1 MDDFTLFTSAQ
12 YRALD
17 ADAFAKRE
25 KDVYAVIDG
34 GTIPEGVTLDDL
46 SAELDM
52 IEAEKNFRSKRNR
65 VLNAN
70 IEAVKSGAGTVIAS
84 DETEEKDERTMPK
97 AEGTFQA
104 RNRETSQHYTDT
116 AEYREAWANHVTR
129 REQMPARMVY
139 QALQER
145 ANTPVSINADFTNMT
160 DPTFSNTTGAL
171 VAAPYTLSQEVQR
184 EMREFAVLYPK
195 VNHTTFQ
202 GMYAVS
208 ELDLA
213 ITGAWIGD
221 KETSPYQDDYDP
233 EVFTWGWHQFEARH
247 ARTLLAQAV
256 MDARYDQLA
265 EALGECFGNAADAAV
280 VSGNGTTQPRGI
292 INDLRL
298 VGSDGLGNASALTSW
313 YTQSAGTGKGRA
325 TIIEVTAADVDDW
338 RFWKSLLYNTK
349 FNRLY
354 RGKGELVIGD
364 GTWGNHI
371 NLLQDDNKQPIGLY
385 KPLSE
390 DTQLSIVGVGP
401 VDTMPNSIIP
411 DFDSASVG
419 DVIGFYGNPRNY
431 TMNEQPGLQ
440 LSTVSWTDHETNT
453 YKTKM
458 LVAMDGRV
466 HDPFGW
472 VILKKAA
479 SA

>member
-1 MDDFTLFTSAQ
+1 MFVTYTAAQ

-17 ADAFAKRE
+17 HDAFVARKQE
-25 KDVYAVIDG
+25 VMDLLNAD
-34 GTIPEGVTLDDL
+34 TLPEGVTDEMLSEEVDL
-46 SAELDM
+46 IKRDAQRRSMANELF
-52 IEAEKNFRSKRNR
+52 NTQ
-65 VLNAN
+65 V
-70 IEAVKSGAGTVIAS
+70 EAVRSGAGNVVATSGA
-84 DETEEKDERTMPK
+84 EAPK
-97 AEGTFQA
+97 SAHEFRA

-116 AEYREAWANHVTR
+116 AEYREAWANHVMR
-129 REQMPARMVY
+129 QAPMPSNMVY

-145 ANTPVSINADFTNMT
+145 ANTPVSINAEFTNMT
-160 DPTFSNTTGAL
+160 DPTFVNTTGAL
-171 VAAPYTLSQEVQR
+171 VAAPFTLSQEVQK

-195 VNHTTFQ
+195 VNHTNFQ

-233 EVFTWGWHQFEARH
+233 DVFTWGWHQFEARH
-247 ARTLLAQAV
+247 ARSLLAQAV

-265 EALGECFGNAADAAV
+265 EALGECFGNAADEAV
-280 VSGNGTTQPRGI
+280 LKGNGTTQPRGI

-298 VGSDGLGNASALTSW
+298 VGSDGLGNASTLPNW
-313 YTQSAGTGKGRA
+313 YKQTTGTGKGRA
-325 TIIEVTAADVDDW
+325 TIVEVDARMVDDW
-338 RFWKSLLYNTK
+338 RFWKSLLYNSR

-354 RGKGELVIGD
+354 RGRGELIIAD

-371 NLLQDDNKQPIGLY
+371 NLLQDDNKQPIGIY
-385 KPLSE
+385 DPLSE
-390 DTQLSIVGVGP
+390 DHGPSIIGVGP
-401 VDTMPNSIIP
+401 VDPMPNSVLP
-411 DFDSASVG
+411 DFDSAEVG
-419 DVIGFYGNPRNY
+419 DIIGVYGNPRNY
-431 TMNEQPGLQ
+431 TVNEQPGLQ

-466 HDPFGW
+466 HNPFGW
-472 VILKKAA
+472 VILKKKA